1 MPAAVIDHREFD
13 TREDYD
19 RCVIA
24 KLRAADVELVVMAG
38 FMRILSPEFFR
49 AFPRRIM
56 NIHPA
61 LLPAFPGTHV
71 QKKAVEYGVKFSGC
85 TVHFADEGVDTG
97 PIIIQSVV
105 PVYEDDTADTLS
117 ARILKEEHRIYPQA
131 IQYYAEGRIEIKGRK
146 VLIRNGRR
154 LDGESA
160 PQSSSY
166 AVLASIRLSS
176 DQLFYSH
183 CILWFGQHVRY
194 DHHRS
199 GFKFIDCRPRI
210 IPPWTEN
217 DSCYRG
223 KSGNGASRRRICLSD
238 RSDAPFGFW

>member
-1 MPAAVIDHREFD
+1 MLKKIGIGVLVSGSGSNLQSIIDQIEAGRLDAEIRTVISNNPDAFALQRCSQHRLPSVVIDHRTFN
-13 TREDYD
+13 TREDFD

-24 KLRAADVELVVMAG
+24 KLQAADVELVVMAG

-61 LLPAFPGTHV
+61 LLPSFPGTDV

-105 PVYEDDTADTLS
+105 PVYDDDTADALA

-131 IQYYAEGRIEIKGRK
+131 IQYYAEGRIEIEGRT
-146 VLIRNGRR
+146 VRIRNGCR
-154 LDGESA
+154 LAEKA
-160 PQSSSY
+160 
-166 AVLASIRLSS
+166 L
-176 DQLFYSH
+176 H
-183 CILWFGQHVRY
+183 N
-194 DHHRS
+194 
-199 GFKFIDCRPRI
+199 
-210 IPPWTEN
+210 PPLT
-217 DSCYRG
+217 
-223 KSGNGASRRRICLSD
+223 LL
-238 RSDAPFGFW
+238 